1 MEDEIQC
8 HGQLDGGIWLLLYWG
23 WCKCRYKK
31 QTVASLLQLVLALL
45 GRCAMWVCG
54 KLECLLLLRSA
65 SSSENPTYSPPHATH
80 KHKKIMIMIDNHHI
94 NGALSKCL

>member
-65 SSSENPTYSPPHATH
+65 SSSDQSPTLLRGTNNNIMVLTGV
-80 KHKKIMIMIDNHHI
+80 HKK
-94 NGALSKCL
+94 

>member
-1 MEDEIQC
+1 MEDGIQC

-65 SSSENPTYSPPHATH
+65 SSSECQRGVGSCEQNIVGCNVS
-80 KHKKIMIMIDNHHI
+80 
-94 NGALSKCL
+94 